1 MILAPKDIPSC
12 YLPSLT
18 LQGDLENPVA
28 ASMHHFQHDM
38 PRWWHGET
46 ANNAGVPQKFNSS
59 ITSSCFSLFWTP
71 PPKQKNILQGYT
83 LPKTNGWIPKM
94 MVWKKNVS
102 PALNMAI
109 CWYLRFLGDFS
120 LWRCRWPFGLQRE
133 KAAPGAKWSQ
143 PQLGIQW
150 RWHQKTRPC
159 QTQLPGLISELQENQ
174 QGSLPL
180 WLDGKNSVTDFGNRN
195 FRTLHLGPSKA
206 MILCTERSSIL
217 KWSCLGLIL
226 LWCLTNTESCW
237 SGSSRCCNSVLDA
250 WCLKSCWACRHLLC
264 TICIVYT
271 EMIHPLKMQLRRN
284 RSRKGLFQKKK
295 KDNRDNR
302 QPLHE
307 GVNSRNCSGHLFFI
321 GRSATPLTAAPL
333 LCPWR
338 NHQDAPAKTGQIRE
352 TLSPT
357 KNTSLLNS

>member
-1 MILAPKDIPSC
+1 
-12 YLPSLT
+12 
-18 LQGDLENPVA
+18 
-28 ASMHHFQHDM
+28 
-38 PRWWHGET
+38 
-46 ANNAGVPQKFNSS
+46 
-59 ITSSCFSLFWTP
+59 
-71 PPKQKNILQGYT
+71 
-83 LPKTNGWIPKM
+83 
-94 MVWKKNVS
+94 
-102 PALNMAI
+102 MAI
-109 CWYLRFLGDFS
+109 FGIYVRFLGDFS

-295 KDNRDNR
+295 RTTVTTGSLSTRGWTQGIAVDTFFSSEDPLLHWLLHPFSVLGETTRMPPQKLAKSGKLFHQQKIHLYWTHKDHSSWSIDGEIFGEPISGRKSWEFYKITPNNPSLKHPTGVDTV
-302 QPLHE
+302 LHLQIV
-307 GVNSRNCSGHLFFI
+307 GRHRHLFRFFI
-321 GRSATPLTAAPL
+321 QRVHQKKEPL
-333 LCPWR
+333 L
-338 NHQDAPAKTGQIRE
+338 H
-352 TLSPT
+352 
-357 KNTSLLNS
+357 